1 MEEHQEGS
9 ELTKSD
15 KGLKNM
21 KTLYVTDLDGT
32 LMRNDMT
39 ISEESV
45 RMLNQLIDK
54 GVFITYATARSFHS
68 AYEITK
74 DIHFKVPVIT
84 RNGTTFADNENAKE
98 LETAYFP
105 VEVLSELKEKLPI
118 IENTGFTSVY
128 INGEMFKVYLEGPKS
143 IEFQGYIDYYKS
155 IGDKRLLEVDDFEK
169 LFAEKTRTSYIT
181 LISSREELLP
191 YYETVKDS
199 DRWEA
204 IFQKD
209 TYRDEFWLE
218 ICPKDATK
226 AKAVLKLK
234 DKLKCDRV
242 VVFGDSVNDLP
253 MFEIADE
260 AVSVSNAIKEAL
272 DAADQI
278 IDCNENDAV
287 PKYIQKCENI
297 ELFD

>member
-9 ELTKSD
+9 ELINSD

-143 IEFQGYIDYYKS
+143 KEFQGYIDYYKS

-169 LFAEKTRTSYIT
+169 LFAFSLSPQSEA
-181 LISSREELLP
+181 ELAAAAEG
-191 YYETVKDS
+191 Y
-199 DRWEA
+199 
-204 IFQKD
+204 
-209 TYRDEFWLE
+209 
-218 ICPKDATK
+218 
-226 AKAVLKLK
+226 
-234 DKLKCDRV
+234 
-242 VVFGDSVNDLP
+242 
-253 MFEIADE
+253 
-260 AVSVSNAIKEAL
+260 AVSSIGYRMKTL
-272 DAADQI
+272 DFYHKI
-278 IDCNENDAV
+278 
-287 PKYIQKCENI
+287 
-297 ELFD
+297 LTT